1 MFFFYKVINCN
12 SYTFFYN
19 VLQMNLL
26 HNKPFKIN
34 INYIA
39 NIHEKSDK
47 NKFCVIFII
56 REALVN
62 IKVTKMK

>member
-1 MFFFYKVINCN
+1 
-12 SYTFFYN
+12 
-19 VLQMNLL
+19 MNLL

-56 REALVN
+56 GEALVN

>member
-1 MFFFYKVINCN
+1 MSKN
-12 SYTFFYN
+12 SLY
-19 VLQMNLL
+19 LMNFNNHAILS
-26 HNKPFKIN
+26 HQY
-34 INYIA
+34 YIA